1 MEREPDWK
9 RMYMELL
16 GKIDEALD
24 ILPLFPE
31 IIKV

>member
-31 IIKV
+31 NIKV